1 MQWYCAKMSGP
12 PCLQQYTIAMRA
24 DTHGKVQETE
34 GNSILVWRVDKSSS
48 AYFEQGSG
56 RIETE
61 YAGTK
66 VEYEPCRWSAHTVE
80 CLPCRQP
87 LIVGSL
93 FVYCEDH

>member
-1 MQWYCAKMSGP
+1 MGWYCANMSGP
-12 PCLQQYTIAMRA
+12 FCLQKYTIAMRA
-24 DTHGKVQETE
+24 DTHGEVQETE
-34 GNSILVWRVDKSSS
+34 GNSMLARCVD
-48 AYFEQGSG
+48 ADSG
-56 RIETE
+56 RIDIE

-80 CLPCRQP
+80 CLPCRQL